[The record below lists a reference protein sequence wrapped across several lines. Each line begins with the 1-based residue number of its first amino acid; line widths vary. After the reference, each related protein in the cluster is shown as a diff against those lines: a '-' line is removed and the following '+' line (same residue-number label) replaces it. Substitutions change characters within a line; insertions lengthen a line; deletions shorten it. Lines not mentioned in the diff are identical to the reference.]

1 MSRSGDWYIKVHG
14 EDDDRHDWGEAEA
27 DHEAHCQGLIEKLI
41 RDGFDGD
48 WSAVAFHNSIWEA
61 STEILNGLEV
71 QVVVDGKD
79 NLHISFGTA
88 GFVSFKVDPVGMT
101 LPIKCWIH
109 THPFGSA
116 YFSGTDWNTVGKW
129 EPLMHNAIVL
139 GGIGHYGIWNNKH
152 PKHLDIYR
160 NFEYDRR
167 QHKREYK
174 PAEIKTTIN
183 EMLLEKN
190 WDRGEEE

>member
-1 MSRSGDWYIKVHG
+1 MSKTGDWYIKVHG
-14 EDDDRHDWGEAEA
+14 DDDEHDWGEAEA
-27 DHEAHCQGLIEKLI
+27 DHELYLQGTIEKLI
-41 RDGFDGD
+41 RQSYNGSWGRP
-48 WSAVAFHNSIWEA
+48 SFHRAIWKA

-129 EPLMHNAIVL
+129 EPLMNNAIVL
-139 GGIGHYGIWNNKH
+139 GGEGHYGQWRNNR
-152 PKHLDIYR
+152 PKELDIFF
-160 NFEYDRR
+160 NFEYDRT
-167 QHKREYK
+167 QIKDKHISKLD
-174 PAEIKTTIN
+174 IKTVPIN
-183 EMLLEKN
+183 DMLLEKN
-190 WDRGEEE
+190 WDRGEE